1 MSQFQ
6 VCVNALQDAG
16 CGVAFTDPGTVRV
29 RFPPDPNDP
38 LAAPDGE
45 EHEYS
50 RAFFTLMVT
59 KTFMELIEKGLI
71 TVDGRGWS
79 SPS

>member
-1 MSQFQ
+1 MSQLD
-6 VCVNALQDAG
+6 VCVQALQRAG
-16 CGVAFTDPGTVRV
+16 CGVAFIGNSAIRV

-45 EHEYS
+45 EREYS

-59 KTFMELIEKGLI
+59 KTFMELIEKGLV
-71 TVDGRGWS
+71 TEDGRGVVAAS
-79 SPS
+79 